1 MNADSSA
8 GASPLGDRYKVV
20 KELGRG
26 GFGQTYLA
34 EDRHRYDELCVVKE
48 FVPQVEDKDM
58 LAKAKELFEREANVL
73 YQLDHKQIPE
83 FRQLLE
89 VESETGGR
97 LFIVQDYIAGPTYQS
112 LLRERQRFDG
122 HFNETEITQ
131 LLYQLLP
138 VLSYVHGWG
147 LIHRDISP
155 DNLILRQTDGLPVLI
170 DFGSVKELAASVR
183 SQLAIEGIEPAATRI
198 GKVDYVPPE
207 QLSSGQADAT
217 SDLYGLAATLL
228 VLANGKD
235 PQVLHDPLNDSW
247 SGYEALSP
255 ELGAILKKMLAA
267 DPEDRFQSAES
278 VLATLETQ
286 EGYGKRSPDA
296 LSSEDLYRENGSTVI
311 ADSLPRP
318 PAHDDNQAVPVVPI
332 ATADID
338 PGDLRDPDTAAD
350 EPDVYTLG
358 TEPEAQHIISQPN
371 STAATVGVILL
382 LGLFSMLLAIT
393 LFRRGNS
400 PQPQVVGTTG
410 EVQPLQAGE
419 YSPEET
425 ARKREIANRRDD
437 LGIEEGYFTR
447 LVDQLFYQEYP
458 SLLTSGPGGERQPLS
473 NDPEDEPLRIR
484 WDNIA
489 LDLLATL
496 EDNFS
501 QRALTGLGGY
511 SEESEAR
518 LQRLVASVE
527 VGERALEDLV
537 DAQFFR
543 LFPAQAGQD
552 FLTQPVGQLYY
563 ATAEDIARDIESGEL
578 REDVRFA
585 PGTFAQDVAGTL
597 EPGEG
602 KVYTLRLSS
611 GQQMRLNLTAPPG
624 STLLSIYPPEPTD
637 DTTAPPANSE
647 RTNWSGAATQSG
659 YYQLVVVN
667 RSDEPIS
674 YQLAIAV
681 DSVTS
686 EPVEPIIEAEPAPEE
701 DSEADDP
708 LLFETTPDDAD
719 EANDG

>member
-1 MNADSSA
+1 MNADSGT

-48 FVPQVEDKDM
+48 FVPQIEDKDM
-58 LAKAKELFEREANVL
+58 LAKAKELFEREASVL
-73 YQLDHKQIPE
+73 YKLNHRQIPE

-97 LFIVQDYIAGPTYQS
+97 LFIVQDYIDGSTYQS

-138 VLSYVHGWG
+138 VLSYVHGLG

-198 GKVDYVPPE
+198 GKVNYVPPE
-207 QLSSGQADAT
+207 QLSSGQADAS

-228 VLANGKD
+228 VLATGKD
-235 PQVLHDPLNDSW
+235 PQVLYDPLDGSW
-247 SGYEALSP
+247 SGYDVLSP
-255 ELGAILKKMLAA
+255 RLGAILKKMLAA
-267 DPEDRFQSAES
+267 NPKDRFHSAES
-278 VLATLETQ
+278 VLTTLEAHSDG
-286 EGYGKRSPDA
+286 ERSPDA
-296 LSSEDLYRENGSTVI
+296 LLTEDLYREDGSTVI
-311 ADSLPRP
+311 ADSLPQ
-318 PAHDDNQAVPVVPI
+318 PAASNDNQAVPVVPI

-338 PGDLRDPDTAAD
+338 PSDLRDPDTAAD
-350 EPDVYTLG
+350 EPEVYTLG

-393 LFRRGNS
+393 LLRRNNS
-400 PQPQVVGTTG
+400 PQPQDVGTTG

-425 ARKREIANRRDD
+425 ARKREIDNRRDD

-489 LDLLATL
+489 LDLLETL
-496 EDNFS
+496 ENNFS

-527 VGERALEDLV
+527 VGDRALEDLV
-537 DAQFFR
+537 DAKFFR

-563 ATAEDIARDIESGEL
+563 ATAEDIARDIETGEL
-578 REDVRFA
+578 REDIRFA
-585 PGTFAQDVAGTL
+585 AGTFAQDVEGSL

-602 KVYTLRLSS
+602 KVHTLRLSN
-611 GQQMRLNLTAPPG
+611 GQQMRLNLTAPSD

-647 RTNWSGAATQSG
+647 RTNWSGAVTQSG
-659 YYQLVVVN
+659 YYQLVIVN

-686 EPVEPIIEAEPAPEE
+686 EPVEPIIETEPAPEE
-701 DSEADDP
+701 DPEADDP
-708 LLFETTPDDAD
+708 LLFETTPDSAD
-719 EANDG
+719 ETDDG